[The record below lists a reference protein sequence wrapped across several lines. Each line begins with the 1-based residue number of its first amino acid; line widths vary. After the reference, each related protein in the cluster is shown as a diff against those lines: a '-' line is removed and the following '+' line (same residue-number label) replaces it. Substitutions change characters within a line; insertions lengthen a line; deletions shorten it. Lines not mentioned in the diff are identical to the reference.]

1 MHSWLLE
8 HSSNGA
14 ARYGNTIGDMASY
27 DAFTLGGPYSVRGFN
42 VGELATARRFV
53 EAAAE
58 LRVPVF
64 GRQAYAFIEHGT
76 DLGEPAATLLP
87 PSQAGLGL
95 GLLSLIGCA
104 WAFALPML
112 VACCRSVPPFRP
124 CCRF

>member
-1 MHSWLLE
+1 MPSCVRWCLE
-8 HSSNGA
+8 CSCTDA

-76 DLGEPAATLLP
+76 DLGELL
-87 PSQAGLGL
+87 ARLE
-95 GLLSLIGCA
+95 
-104 WAFALPML
+104 M
-112 VACCRSVPPFRP
+112 
-124 CCRF
+124 

>member
-1 MHSWLLE
+1 
-8 HSSNGA
+8 
-14 ARYGNTIGDMASY
+14 MASY

-76 DLGEPAATLLP
+76 DLGEPAAELRSNCHNVAP
-87 PSQAGLGL
+87 PVS
-95 GLLSLIGCA
+95 S
-104 WAFALPML
+104 
-112 VACCRSVPPFRP
+112 CRRLTF
-124 CCRF
+124 

>member
-1 MHSWLLE
+1 M
-8 HSSNGA
+8 A

-76 DLGEPAATLLP
+76 DLGEPGMP
-87 PSQAGLGL
+87 
-95 GLLSLIGCA
+95 GLLLHLISSPGCISICPANKYMRCQLHDLTTYCKPPCSLPKRGPLHGWC
-104 WAFALPML
+104 
-112 VACCRSVPPFRP
+112 VET
-124 CCRF
+124 